1 MKFRLMLCLI
11 AAALLLG
18 GCGGGNDDGGDAADD
33 PDTETS
39 SPDTTVAPDIDEEF
53 VLSDG
58 TIAVRAGDPTFRA
71 PSTLPAGPTSFTL
84 NNEGRFTHQL
94 RLVELDEADPPLN
107 EIAKLDPNAIP
118 DVVDQIG
125 FIRRVKSREVST
137 ERIEVELEPGR
148 YGFLCLLKDTY
159 SQETHAAF
167 GMSWEFTVTG

>member
-1 MKFRLMLCLI
+1 MCSIASAMLLV
-11 AAALLLG
+11 
-18 GCGGGNDDGGDAADD
+18 GCGGNDGGDDADGPKGAAPSLDA
-33 PDTETS
+33 TA
-39 SPDTTVAPDIDEEF
+39 APDIDEEF
-53 VLSDG
+53 LLPDG

-71 PSTLPAGPTSFTL
+71 PSTLPAGPASFTL

-107 EIAKLDPNAIP
+107 EIAKLDPKSIP

-148 YGFLCLLKDTY
+148 YGFLCLLRDTY